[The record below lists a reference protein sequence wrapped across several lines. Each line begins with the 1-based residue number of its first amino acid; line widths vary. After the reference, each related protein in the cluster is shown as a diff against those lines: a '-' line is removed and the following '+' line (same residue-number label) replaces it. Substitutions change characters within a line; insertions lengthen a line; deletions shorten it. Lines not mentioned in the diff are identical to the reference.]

1 MTISG
6 SMSVRAVVSLP
17 ETAPVAHQVFTGDT
31 GNRKAREG
39 VVVHVPAGL
48 VASVPS
54 FTDAAESARV
64 PV

>member
-1 MTISG
+1 M
-6 SMSVRAVVSLP
+6 SLP

-48 VASVPS
+48 VARVPS